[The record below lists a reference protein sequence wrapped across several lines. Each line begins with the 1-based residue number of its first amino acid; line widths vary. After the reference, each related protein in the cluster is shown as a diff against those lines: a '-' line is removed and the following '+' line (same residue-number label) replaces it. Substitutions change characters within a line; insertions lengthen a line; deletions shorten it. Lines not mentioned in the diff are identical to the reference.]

1 MARAAAFEH
10 PPGAD
15 APAARRPEDCS
26 VEHWLAFLGHRWNA
40 LLLWHLGDGPK
51 RHGELKGRLPGV
63 TPKVLTARL
72 QELRGAGLVVREDI
86 AGFPAGVVYRLTDAG
101 RSLLSILDQIDL
113 WARTAPCSAASAMP
127 RSLFGATGSH

>member
-1 MARAAAFEH
+1 MARTLVVKATA
-10 PPGAD
+10 GAD

-51 RHGELKGRLPGV
+51 RHGELKARLPGV

-72 QELRGAGLVVREDI
+72 QALRRAGLVEREEI
-86 AGFPAGVVYRLTDAG
+86 AGFPAGAAYHLTDAG
-101 RSLLSILDQIDL
+101 RRLRAILDQIDL
-113 WARTAPCSAASAMP
+113 WARTAP
-127 RSLFGATGSH
+127 RSPLAGLGSVFGAAPRH